1 MRQLGKNRS
10 PWKATDQLIIKWLQ
24 DRQSVLILYNE
35 LCQMPANTEQ
45 LEQMEKTEQ
54 AEKNNS
60 EYQKP
65 MIQSFCQRLMDYI
78 SMGHFKIF
86 EKLADAEAS
95 CSSTRGELDKNLM
108 TRVLNST
115 IVALDFNDHFQEYLG
130 SNQLS
135 EHLSKL
141 GQELAHR
148 MDCEDKLIKHYL
160 EVTSEV
166 LNLSA
171 ASF

>member
-1 MRQLGKNRS
+1 
-10 PWKATDQLIIKWLQ
+10 
-24 DRQSVLILYNE
+24 
-35 LCQMPANTEQ
+35 
-45 LEQMEKTEQ
+45 
-54 AEKNNS
+54 
-60 EYQKP
+60 
-65 MIQSFCQRLMDYI
+65 
-78 SMGHFKIF
+78 
-86 EKLADAEAS
+86 
-95 CSSTRGELDKNLM
+95 M
-108 TRVLNST
+108 TRVQFNYSC
-115 IVALDFNDHFQEYLG
+115 VGDFNDHFQEYLG

-141 GQELAHR
+141 GQELAHK